1 MKLKEI
7 RSSLSQAS
15 TLSLPSILFRLS
27 LSRGYLDMPTSQ
39 NDFFYTEPPATPL
52 TSEFLFV
59 VVARELFWKSK
70 NRFIQKI
77 GNILTRCDGDEF
89 SCYLLDVPG
98 LVFYQAA
105 VPLHCCGLVLC
116 HFRRY
121 LTVFAPA
128 PPVNSQTISVMLT
141 NIKRACFITINIKKP
156 CKNVC
161 V

>member
-7 RSSLSQAS
+7 RCSLSQAA
-15 TLSLPSILFRLS
+15 TLSLSSILFRLS

-39 NDFFYTEPPATPL
+39 NDFATPL

-59 VVARELFWKSK
+59 VVARGGGELFWKSK
-70 NRFIQKI
+70 NLFIQKI
-77 GNILTRCDGDEF
+77 GNILTRSDGDEF
-89 SCYLLDVPG
+89 SCYLLDVLG

-105 VPLHCCGLVLC
+105 VPLHCCALVLC

-141 NIKRACFITINIKKP
+141 NIKRACFNTINIKKP